1 MAAFCGLP
9 FEPAMVEIERSSDP
23 VATASSVLVRDG
35 IRRDRSKLW
44 SAYAEQMQP
53 MIEAF
58 QPL

>member
-1 MAAFCGLP
+1 
-9 FEPAMVEIERSSDP
+9 

-58 QPL
+58 GNL